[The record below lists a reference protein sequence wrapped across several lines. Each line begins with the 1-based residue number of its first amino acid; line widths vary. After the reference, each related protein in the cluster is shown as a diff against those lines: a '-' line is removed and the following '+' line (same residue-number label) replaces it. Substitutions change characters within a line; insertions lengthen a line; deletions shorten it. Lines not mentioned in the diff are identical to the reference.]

1 MRTPFCR
8 LWNGHLCAWEQ
19 TAVRVQ
25 PIWKGGCI
33 SHLGRIPVFPK
44 VFPVFEDTGR
54 TTPFCWNTFTTSS
67 CGTSLWLSSRVLLPF
82 SYTYTYAY
90 ICLYIYGEGARERQS
105 VTNHHK
111 PFKTTEI
118 STQSFNASK
127 RRLQKFIAICNA
139 VSWARLREPW
149 QSSQLNCCRSPTST
163 LTPPKAS
170 SASSSVSQAGASFTL
185 IAH

>member
-1 MRTPFCR
+1 M
-8 LWNGHLCAWEQ
+8 
-19 TAVRVQ
+19 
-25 PIWKGGCI
+25 
-33 SHLGRIPVFPK
+33 GRIPIFPK
-44 VFPVFEDTGR
+44 AFPVFEDTGR
-54 TTPFCWNTFTTSS
+54 TAPFCWNTFTTSS